1 MASSKENFD
10 NSVCPESSNQPMKR
24 RHTESGASSDNNSE
38 QVKYKGN
45 KKKRNS
51 EVENNFVSHPEES
64 MHSEADSE
72 KTIFPLGTLIK
83 KNISDWTA
91 VDLSPFRMNFEKCS
105 NIEDVFFNGLSHFAM
120 KKEWS
125 PRILKLGFRSPE
137 DKVKCEC
144 FQYAIDNIFNIDC
157 NNIEEIEFSDLSKI
171 RHIIEDA
178 HWIAN
183 YVGTSDVRDRIC
195 RELSS
200 CLKIFIWQLSF
211 VVGRQKNDIL
221 EGVSDGM
228 FQELFVNFA
237 RIFSLNIVSSS
248 SVPNYPL
255 TVCGRGLVAC
265 PDAILCHPTDT
276 GLEKICAVI
285 TVKQCN
291 QDEDLARNLRDLQR
305 TSYSQQFGSSLIGQ
319 HGGQFLCT
327 LPFSVFGNDGMY
339 GFIVQGTN
347 VTLTSFKPDEGYY
360 DNLCNGC
367 LHNKVATVTHSRTY
381 NILRKDD
388 RKQLVQT
395 FLDIGKLLKFVTDEG

>member
-24 RHTESGASSDNNSE
+24 CRTESGASSDNNSE

-51 EVENNFVSHPEES
+51 EVES

-72 KTIFPLGTLIK
+72 KTIFSLGTLIK

-91 VDLSPFRMNFEKCS
+91 MDLSPFRMNFEKCA
-105 NIEDVFFNGLSHFAM
+105 NIENVFFNGLSHFAM

-137 DKVKCEC
+137 DQVKCEC
-144 FQYAIDNIFNIDC
+144 FQYAIDNIINIDC

-178 HWIAN
+178 HWIAD

-211 VVGRQKNDIL
+211 MVGRQKNDIL

-237 RIFSLNIVSSS
+237 RIFNMHIVSSL

-255 TVCGRGLVAC
+255 TVCGRSLVAC
-265 PDAILCHPTDT
+265 PDAILCHPTDN

-285 TVKQCN
+285 MVKQCN
-291 QDEDLARNLRDLQR
+291 KEEDLEQARNLRGLQR
-305 TSYSQQFGSSLIGQ
+305 TSYSRQIGSSYEGQ

-327 LPFSVFGNDGMY
+327 LPYSVFGNNGMY
-339 GFIVQGTN
+339 GFIVQGTA
-347 VTLTSFKPDEGYY
+347 VTLTSFKPEEGYY
-360 DNLCNGC
+360 DNLCKGC
-367 LHNKVATVTHSRTY
+367 LLNKVATVTHSRTY

-388 RKQLVQT
+388 RKKLVQT
-395 FLDIGKLLKFVTDEG
+395 FLDIGKLLKFVTVEG